1 MLTKKQLINK
11 INGIEWEDR
20 GKKENDIFIK
30 FILYYISFEVLTKIK
45 NFDKYTLNKDI
56 EEEFFNVAD
65 SKILENLKSILDE
78 RPLINMLEPS
88 REVRLNDIHDFPNIL
103 MFVNYSRNNLF
114 HGDKSLDI
122 ERDKIIINYDC
133 QILEK
138 LINSII
144 AI

>member
-1 MLTKKQLINK
+1 MNK
-11 INGIEWEDR
+11 EYRERAIKWFKR
-20 GKKENDIFIK
+20 GKKENDIFVK
-30 FILYYISFEVLTKIK
+30 FILYYISFEVLTKIR
-45 NFDKYTLNKDI
+45 NLDKYTLNEDI
-56 EEEFFNVAD
+56 EEEFFSIAD
-65 SKILENLKSILDE
+65 SKILEDLKSILDE

-103 MFVNYSRNNLF
+103 RFINYGRNNLF

-122 ERDKIIINYDC
+122 ERDKIIVNYGC